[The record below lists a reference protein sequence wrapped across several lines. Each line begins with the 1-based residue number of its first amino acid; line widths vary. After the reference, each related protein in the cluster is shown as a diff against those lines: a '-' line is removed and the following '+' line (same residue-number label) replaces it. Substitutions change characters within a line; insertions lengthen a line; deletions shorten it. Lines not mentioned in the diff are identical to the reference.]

1 MKSKTYIYVYVHMCI
16 TPLIRFFI
24 ACDTSYFR
32 VCISDSY
39 DIKEILEYSF
49 IKE

>member
-1 MKSKTYIYVYVHMCI
+1 MCI
-16 TPLIRFFI
+16 IFIYLFFI
-24 ACDTSYFR
+24 VCDIFYFR

-39 DIKEILEYSF
+39 DIKDILEYLF

>member
-1 MKSKTYIYVYVHMCI
+1 MKFNIYIYENVYMCI
-16 TPLIRFFI
+16 ILFIYFFI
-24 ACDTSYFR
+24 VCDIFYFR

-39 DIKEILEYSF
+39 DIKEILEYLF